1 MITEKQFKTAAKAII
16 DQVNTDHKISE
27 ALKAFCP
34 QSYAFYETTMLTSML
49 ELLAASAGDEDRWF
63 DYWLFE
69 LAQGK
74 KHKRGTVKIDGKCVR
89 LKTLDD
95 VWNIIKKQENK
106 K

>member
-1 MITEKQFKTAAKAII
+1 MITEKQFKNAAKAII

-34 QSYAFYETTMLTSML
+34 QSYAFYETTMLASML
-49 ELLAASAGDEDRWF
+49 ELLAVSAGDEDRWF

-69 LAQGK
+69 LEQGK
-74 KHKRGTVKIDGKCVR
+74 KRKRGAVKIDGKCVG

-95 VWNIIKKQENK
+95 VWNIIKRQEK
-106 K
+106 KK

>member
-1 MITEKQFKTAAKAII
+1 MLTEKQFKNAAKAII
-16 DQVNTDHKISE
+16 DQVNTDHEISD

-69 LAQGK
+69 LEQGK
-74 KHKRGTVKIDGKCVR
+74 NHRRGTVKIDGNRVR

-95 VWNIIKKQENK
+95 VWSIIKRQEK
-106 K
+106 KK